1 MNLSDLFKQAK
12 DIQAKTQAL
21 QEQIAAI
28 EVEGV
33 SGAGLVR
40 VTLSGKGE
48 LKHVALDPSLLKPE
62 EVMTVQDLIVAAHAD
77 AKSKLERRVTE
88 EMQKIAGSL
97 GLTPGLG
104 LTS

>member
-21 QEQIAAI
+21 QEQIVAI

-97 GLTPGLG
+97 GLPPGLG